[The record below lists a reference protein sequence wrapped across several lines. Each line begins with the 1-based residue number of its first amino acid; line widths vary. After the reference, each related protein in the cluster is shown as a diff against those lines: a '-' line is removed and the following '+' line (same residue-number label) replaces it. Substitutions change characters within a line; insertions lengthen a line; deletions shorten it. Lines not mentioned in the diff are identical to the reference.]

1 MTAAA
6 EGAAGERNQAIDMLR
21 GVVMVLMA
29 LDHARDFF
37 SGGFRVSP
45 TDLATTTPILFATR
59 WITHF
64 CAPVFVFLAGTAAFL
79 YGSRRTPGELSYF
92 LLTRGLWLVFLE
104 LTVMRIGWTPDP
116 FYRIS
121 MLQVIWAIG
130 WSMVLMSLACRL
142 PLAAVAVLGLT
153 ILLGH
158 NLFDSVHR
166 DSFGDLGWL
175 WSLAHERGTLE
186 PLPGRRFFV
195 AYPILPWFGVMA
207 VGFVFGKCMQLPR
220 DERRKLMLRLGL
232 SLTAAFVVL
241 RAVNLYGDP
250 QPWSIQPSAVFTVMS
265 FLNCHKYP
273 PSLLFLLMTLG
284 PALCALRWME
294 TIAPRRAARWFIVI
308 GTVPLFYYLAH
319 LLLLRWTSLPMA
331 FARFGT
337 AAFQPP
343 PGHAGSPDFDL
354 WVTYVAWLVAIALL
368 YPACRWFAGV
378 KRRRREWWMSYL

>member
-1 MTAAA
+1 
-6 EGAAGERNQAIDMLR
+6 
-21 GVVMVLMA
+21 
-29 LDHARDFF
+29 
-37 SGGFRVSP
+37 
-45 TDLATTTPILFATR
+45 
-59 WITHF
+59 
-64 CAPVFVFLAGTAAFL
+64 
-79 YGSRRTPGELSYF
+79 
-92 LLTRGLWLVFLE
+92 
-104 LTVMRIGWTPDP
+104 
-116 FYRIS
+116 
-121 MLQVIWAIG
+121 
-130 WSMVLMSLACRL
+130 
-142 PLAAVAVLGLT
+142 
-153 ILLGH
+153 
-158 NLFDSVHR
+158 
-166 DSFGDLGWL
+166 
-175 WSLAHERGTLE
+175 
-186 PLPGRRFFV
+186 
-195 AYPILPWFGVMA
+195 
-207 VGFVFGKCMQLPR
+207 MQLPR
-220 DERRKLMLRLGL
+220 DERRKLMLRIGL

-354 WVTYVAWLVAIALL
+354 WATYVAWLVAIVLL

-378 KRRRREWWMSYL
+378 KRQRRDWWMSYL